1 MQRSSANNNGKEK
14 TLVVGVD
21 GIVGSNVALALSDRF
36 AVLGLALGDQGEAE
50 SGAFAVRRAGDLE
63 ELAADVESESPQWIL
78 YCGPLAQNSWDLA
91 GQTPDLQREVETCR
105 TLARLAGQLGSRLT
119 LVITDAAC
127 GGPWM
132 YCDEKDPLGGAE
144 PIAVADEQ
152 IRQAVESLPAL
163 VVRTHAYGW
172 SPGSGRLA
180 WAERVWEALAAGDP
194 CPPPGDRYAS
204 PILATDL
211 AELLVRAHQ
220 LGLTGLY
227 HFAGAERASAYHFAG
242 QLAAACGFRN
252 GQRSTQRPPGNG
264 STDVPLETSL
274 DTRRAR
280 RDLALPMP
288 MLREGLDR
296 FAAQAEDG
304 FRARLKS
311 GAPVAA

>member
-1 MQRSSANNNGKEK
+1 MHRSPGNDGKEK
-14 TLVVGVD
+14 TLVIGVD

-36 AVLGLALGDQGEAE
+36 AVLGLSACGDGTPG
-50 SGAFAVRRAGDLE
+50 SGAFAIRRTRDLRQ
-63 ELAADVESESPQWIL
+63 LAATVESESPQWIL
-78 YCGPLAQNSWDLA
+78 YCGPLARNSWDLA
-91 GQTPDLQREVETCR
+91 EQTPDPEREVETCR

-119 LVITDAAC
+119 LVISDAAC

-132 YCDEKDPLGGAE
+132 FCDETEPPGGTD
-144 PIAVADEQ
+144 PIAIAAEQ
-152 IRQAVESLPAL
+152 IRLAVESLPAL

-172 SPGSGRLA
+172 SPGAARAG
-180 WAERVWEALAAGDP
+180 WAERVWEALATGES
-194 CPPPGDRYAS
+194 CPTPGDRYAS

-227 HFAGAERASAYHFAG
+227 HFAGAERASAYHFVG

-252 GQRSTQRPPGNG
+252 GQPSTQRPPGDG
-264 STDVPLETSL
+264 STDVPMETSL

-280 RDLALPMP
+280 RDLAVPMP
-288 MLREGLDR
+288 MLREGLER
-296 FAAQAEDG
+296 FAAQAGDG